1 MQDDGLLV
9 VGAVR
14 ANDATY
20 ELKHDRAVDRGF
32 FGEVLR
38 GLAPDAWQLARFE
51 ICVDALCRYVE
62 VKIIE
67 YIIYSI

>member
-1 MQDDGLLV
+1 MQDDGLRV

-20 ELKHDRAVDRGF
+20 EPMHVWAVNRGF

-38 GLAPDAWQLARFE
+38 GLALDAWQLARF
-51 ICVDALCRYVE
+51 
-62 VKIIE
+62 
-67 YIIYSI
+67 

>member
-20 ELKHDRAVDRGF
+20 ELMHDRAVNRGF

-51 ICVDALCRYVE
+51 TFANVLRTYVE
-62 VKIIE
+62 VEI
-67 YIIYSI
+67 

>member
-9 VGAVR
+9 VDAVR

-20 ELKHDRAVDRGF
+20 EFKHDRAVDRGF

-38 GLAPDAWQLARFE
+38 GLAPDA
-51 ICVDALCRYVE
+51 
-62 VKIIE
+62 
-67 YIIYSI
+67 